1 MASAAT
7 GRTTGPELVPTPAL
21 ILAWA
26 AKADSKV
33 LVAMTFVGAASP
45 SVAPYCELLFPF
57 REAAEVPRILKCRAR
72 RELDRVCIRLPVLI
86 LCVVDGSHGRTLGVA
101 LDHVVAHHVAVRVVV
116 AADWRRMMF
125 MVVRSHVVTHHMVA
139 GNASMATAA
148 PPIAA
153 ATTTTTSAASI
164 AAATVAS
171 VTPSVASATT
181 SIASVTVPT
190 TSVVVVAHHMMA
202 TPAVVMAVLLLL
214 VMAVMAVLLL
224 LLLLLLLVMVLVLV
238 VIMLHAR
245 LHVTL
250 SLLRSHTYMMLLLP
264 PCHTCRRIVGTLV
277 IVAVRPRNALLIV
290 PTQAT
295 LAATIHMAGLTI
307 ARAPLQAFDSM
318 ILPPATLTLSTLRT
332 TRGAA
337 TATACCI
344 NVAVNPIA
352 AT

>member
-1 MASAAT
+1 MGA
-7 GRTTGPELVPTPAL
+7 ELVPTPAL
-21 ILAWA
+21 ISPLA

-33 LVAMTFVGAASP
+33 LVAMTFVGAAPP
-45 SVAPYCELLFPF
+45 SVAPYCELLFSF
-57 REAAEVPRILKCRAR
+57 REAAEVPGILKCRAR
-72 RELDRVCIRLPVLI
+72 RELDGECILLPVLM
-86 LCVVDGSHGRTLGVA
+86 LCVVMLPVLMLRVVDGSHGRTLGVA

-181 SIASVTVPT
+181 SIASATLAT
-190 TSVVVVAHHMMA
+190 TSVVVVAHRVMA

-214 VMAVMAVLLL
+214 LV
-224 LLLLLLLVMVLVLV
+224 VMVMVVVLV

-277 IVAVRPRNALLIV
+277 IVAVRPRNALLIA

-295 LAATIHMAGLTI
+295 LAATIRMAGLTI
-307 ARAPLQAFDSM
+307 ARAALEAPLPVV
-318 ILPPATLTLSTLRT
+318 IPPAMLTPSTLRT

-352 AT
+352 ATRSTSVRR

>member
-1 MASAAT
+1 MGA
-7 GRTTGPELVPTPAL
+7 ELVPTPAL
-21 ILAWA
+21 ISPLA

-33 LVAMTFVGAASP
+33 LVAMTFVGAAPP
-45 SVAPYCELLFPF
+45 SVAPYCELLFSF
-57 REAAEVPRILKCRAR
+57 REAAEVPGILKCRAR
-72 RELDRVCIRLPVLI
+72 RELDGECILLPVLM
-86 LCVVDGSHGRTLGVA
+86 LCVVMLPVLMLRVVDGSHGRTLGVA

-224 LLLLLLLVMVLVLV
+224 LLLVMVMVVVLV